1 MSFTL
6 NDELIVAIAALITPV
21 VHELPEIHGRDDY
34 IGLRTFSD
42 VSVRAIDSS
51 LPEHPEV
58 IRRDFPVPSYDGA
71 SITVR
76 WYQPPERD
84 RLSAAVYLHGGGMIA
99 GSIDLY
105 DRLVAGYAA
114 ESGVGVLSVNYRLAP
129 EHPHPTPVED
139 CFAALSWLTSTS
151 SGELGVD
158 PSRIAIMGDS
168 AGGGLAVAVAILARE
183 RELDVCR
190 QILIYPMLDDRTT
203 TPDLELVPFA
213 GWTYENNYT
222 GWRALLGDRIATDD
236 VPAAAA
242 PARVADF
249 RGLPNAYVEVG
260 ELDIFRDESIEYAR
274 RLGEAGISS
283 ELHIHP
289 GCPHGFDRAGRSVDV
304 VNRAWADRI
313 RVLRSL

>member
-1 MSFTL
+1 
-6 NDELIVAIAALITPV
+6 
-21 VHELPEIHGRDDY
+21 
-34 IGLRTFSD
+34 
-42 VSVRAIDSS
+42 
-51 LPEHPEV
+51 
-58 IRRDFPVPSYDGA
+58 
-71 SITVR
+71 
-76 WYQPPERD
+76 
-84 RLSAAVYLHGGGMIA
+84 MIA